1 MTVKCWFG
9 LPKSLLEIVASK
21 GALSALG
28 KRRMKNVD
36 KNIDENNKPW
46 VGKRVIMP

>member
-1 MTVKCWFG
+1 LHEGGWRGFDDRVESQK
-9 LPKSLLEIVASK
+9 V
-21 GALSALG
+21 ALSALG
-28 KRRMKNVD
+28 QRRMKNVD